1 MARRIEAMAPTA
13 LIAEDEPLLAANLR
27 AELAQ
32 AWPQLRIVATATD
45 GITAVEQALATRPDI
60 VFLDIRMPGMSGLEA
75 AEAIAED
82 WTDGA
87 SLPLVVFVTAYEEYA
102 LRAFEQATV
111 DYVLKPVAPDRLART
126 CERLRAALQRRAG
139 PGRDDPEELANM
151 LERLRGVLELP
162 GSEAAPAGAAHLTVL
177 QASVGATIHMVPV
190 ADVLYFEAADKY
202 LRVVTSVRDYLIRTS
217 LRQLMAQLDPR
228 QFWQVHR
235 SIVVR
240 VDAIATATRNE
251 AGKVELAL
259 RAHPDKLEVSR
270 IYAHRFKA
278 M

>member
-151 LERLRGVLELP
+151 LERLRGTLELP